1 MVMHSAF
8 EFEKFTPQ
16 IKCAYVA
23 AKLTLVVRSMVFIR
37 INKIWAFRK
46 QNFV

>member
-1 MVMHSAF
+1 MHSAF

-16 IKCAYVA
+16 IKYVCVV
-23 AKLTLVVRSMVFIR
+23 AKLTLVVYSLVFIR
-37 INKIWAFRK
+37 INNIWAFRK